1 MTEILT
7 EEETTVTDL
16 KEENNKDMNQE
27 EKNTEKELQFNGL
40 KSMKSVQEM
49 TDSILL
55 SRYIIFLIKV
65 LAEELVKGRNRDM
78 IRCTLG
84 DETGLVK
91 AFLND
96 SPALRVGKSV
106 ALFDCEARV
115 VKEHIE
121 VQCRGRIDAARR
133 EVEKVNDK
141 WNLSDKSW
149 VPVN

>member
-1 MTEILT
+1 MTVLKEEIIIDLMTEILT

-91 AFLND
+91 AFLNET
-96 SPALRVGKSV
+96 SFISK
-106 ALFDCEARV
+106 
-115 VKEHIE
+115 
-121 VQCRGRIDAARR
+121 
-133 EVEKVNDK
+133 
-141 WNLSDKSW
+141 
-149 VPVN
+149 